1 MLNNCIMKR
10 ITARECFQKE
20 GKKPLVLL
28 FFDTETTG
36 LPSRDRKVRSDPL
49 SWPRLVELGW
59 ILMSDDGVC
68 LEEHSLIIKPDG
80 FEIPSA
86 ATEIHGIS
94 TADAL
99 LKGLQV
105 TEVIDR
111 FCGSARK
118 ADLFVAHNLS
128 YDIRIL
134 LTELIRLDKRD
145 LLPSRKGTCTMK
157 SSARF
162 CGIPGRFGKGFK
174 WPSLSGLHLKL
185 YEKQPESAHH
195 ALDDARTCAA
205 CYFELVK
212 RGVVMQKEDITG
224 IFFSDSSRNR

>member
-1 MLNNCIMKR
+1 MMKN
-10 ITARECFQKE
+10 TARESSQKQ

-49 SWPRLVELGW
+49 SWPRLIELGW
-59 ILMSDDGVC
+59 ILMSDDAVC
-68 LEEHSLIIKPDG
+68 LEEQSLIVKPVG

-86 ATEIHGIS
+86 ATDIHGIS
-94 TADAL
+94 TEDAL
-99 LKGLQV
+99 LTGMQV
-105 TEVIDR
+105 TEVLDR
-111 FCGSARK
+111 FCSSARK

-145 LLPSRKGTCTMK
+145 LLPSREGTCTMK

-185 YEKQPESAHH
+185 YERQPESAHR
-195 ALDDARTCAA
+195 ALDDARTCAD

-212 RGVVMQKEDITG
+212 RGVMMQTEDITG
-224 IFFSDSSRNR
+224 IFFSGSSKPR